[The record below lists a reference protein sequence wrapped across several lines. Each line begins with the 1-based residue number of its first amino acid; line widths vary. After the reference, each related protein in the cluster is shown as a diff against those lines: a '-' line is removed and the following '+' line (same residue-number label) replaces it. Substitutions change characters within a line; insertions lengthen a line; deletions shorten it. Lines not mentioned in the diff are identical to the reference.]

1 MTTQQ
6 KQFEQSA
13 ELYRIELCKMF
24 EFRYSD
30 TYWVGDEVG
39 GVLDVQCG
47 RLTLNYSDLRY
58 IVDNHLTL
66 AEVDEWHDYN
76 TAVYFVKEYLSNI
89 NLESWHNGAPHVD
102 AQKWDAELSRLAFK
116 K

>member
-1 MTTQQ
+1 MNNIK
-6 KQFEQSA
+6 KQFDNTA

-30 TYWVGDEVG
+30 TYWIGDEVG
-39 GVLDVQCG
+39 GTLDVQCG

-58 IVDNHLTL
+58 IVDNKLTL
-66 AEVDEWHDYN
+66 EEVDEWHDYN
-76 TAVYFVKEYLSNI
+76 TAVYFVKEYLNNI

-102 AQKWDAELSRLAFK
+102 AEKWDAELSRLAFK